1 MKTYIRFPFAKK
13 ALSVGLLTILLV
25 SCKEKNTNPDKL
37 KETIIEGTTTI
48 LVDET
53 IRPIVEDEA
62 VVFESQYHAKI
73 KLISK
78 PETEVVN
85 DLITDKGD
93 IAILSRTLNPQEEV
107 VFKNKQIQLRI

>member
-1 MKTYIRFPFAKK
+1 MKKYIRFPFAKT
-13 ALSVGLLTILLV
+13 ALSFCLLSILLV
-25 SCKEKNTNPDKL
+25 SCKEKDTTPEKL

-53 IRPIVEDEA
+53 VQPIVEDEA
-62 VVFESQYHAKI
+62 AVFESQYHAKI

-85 DLITDKGD
+85 DLITDKAQ
-93 IAILSRTLNPQEEV
+93 IAILSRTLNPQEEA
-107 VFKNKQIQLRI
+107 VFKNKEIK

>member
-1 MKTYIRFPFAKK
+1 MKKYIRFPFAKT
-13 ALSVGLLTILLV
+13 ALSFGLLSIVLV
-25 SCKEKNTNPDKL
+25 SCKNKDTNPDKL

-53 IRPIVEDEA
+53 ILPIVEDEA
-62 VVFESQYHAKI
+62 TVFESQYHAKI

-85 DLITDKGD
+85 DAFDAAGY
-93 IAILSRTLNPQEEV
+93 
-107 VFKNKQIQLRI
+107 